1 MLEEIHVSNL
11 RNIQGAKLLPS
22 PSLNVLLGE
31 NGSGKSSLLE
41 SVHILSTGRSFRT
54 VDLKNLIQFEQSQFL
69 VRGKVK
75 SQLRQW
81 EDKASVNVGFMFS
94 DKKERLAKVEGE
106 KIKNSSDLARLLP
119 MKFLSP
125 LEGNLIEGAPS
136 LRRRFLDWLMFHV
149 EPSYLKQQKNF
160 KAILSNRNATL
171 RKKDRKQEPYWRAQL
186 IDLSV
191 ALSELSASNFQHYL
205 DYLKK
210 EVNESLGEIDIHFE
224 FYRGWRKGASLTDL
238 MAQSLENEFKLGS
251 SRYGYQRADLKIAVN
266 GKPANLVLSRG
277 QMKILALALHLAQIK
292 FLKYERKANC
302 VVLIDDIIAELDD
315 QNICTMIEK
324 IIETGNQC
332 FVTSANVKL
341 AELLKKN
348 FSESYKLF
356 HVEHGTIKEEE

>member
-1 MLEEIHVSNL
+1 MLEELQVSNL
-11 RNIQGAKLLPS
+11 RNIQNAKLFPS

-54 VDLKNLIQFEQSQFL
+54 VDLKNLLQFEKQHFL

-75 SQLRQW
+75 SQLREW
-81 EDKASVNVGFMFS
+81 EGNLGVNVGFMFS
-94 DKKERLAKVEGE
+94 DKKERLAKIEGE

-149 EPSYLKQQKNF
+149 EPDYLPQQKQF
-160 KAILSNRNATL
+160 KSVLSNRNATL
-171 RKKDRKQEPYWRAQL
+171 RKKDRGQEPYWRSQL
-186 IDLSV
+186 IESSV
-191 ALSELSASNFQHYL
+191 RLSEMAEHNFEQFKIYVE
-205 DYLKK
+205 D
-210 EVNESLGEIDIHFE
+210 EVSDSLNGFDFHFE
-224 FYRGWRKGASLTDL
+224 LYRGWRKDTELSDL
-238 MAQSLENEFKLGS
+238 FSKAIDNEFKFGS
-251 SRYGYQRADLKIAVN
+251 SRYGFQRADLKITVD
-266 GKPANLVLSRG
+266 GKPSSLVLSRG
-277 QMKILALALHLAQIK
+277 QMKILALALHIAQIK
-292 FLKYERKANC
+292 FLKLERKSNC

-315 QNICTMIEK
+315 QNICTMIDK

-348 FSESYKLF
+348 FSKSYKLF